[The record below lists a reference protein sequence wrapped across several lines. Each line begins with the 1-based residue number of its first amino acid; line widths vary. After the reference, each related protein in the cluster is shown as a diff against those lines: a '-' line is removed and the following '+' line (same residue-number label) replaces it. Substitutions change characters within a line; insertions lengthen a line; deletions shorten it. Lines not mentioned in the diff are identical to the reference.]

1 MQLFFYPIL
10 LSLPR
15 SPHHSN
21 VLFCWPQIAQHAVLP
36 WLHTSSNP
44 DPRACSSAAQTC
56 EPKLLNTQPS
66 LATSHHPPFH
76 TASTT
81 ATTIPP
87 PPQPHRYGPVQSEAE
102 VKKEEL
108 AEIKIKT
115 AQLEREADQSAQQTK
130 TIANQVRALT
140 SKPTT
145 EDATKQVADLKVTN
159 QAATEKVAALT
170 AAAGNIKPEDKAR
183 IEKEYNANVGEW
195 KKRKRLIKNITDTI
209 LENYPK
215 SKKALYDDIGVE
227 TDEAAGIDIG
237 TF

>member
-1 MQLFFYPIL
+1 M
-10 LSLPR
+10 
-15 SPHHSN
+15 
-21 VLFCWPQIAQHAVLP
+21 
-36 WLHTSSNP
+36 
-44 DPRACSSAAQTC
+44 
-56 EPKLLNTQPS
+56 
-66 LATSHHPPFH
+66 
-76 TASTT
+76 
-81 ATTIPP
+81 
-87 PPQPHRYGPVQSEAE
+87 
-102 VKKEEL
+102 
-108 AEIKIKT
+108 
-115 AQLEREADQSAQQTK
+115 
-130 TIANQVRALT
+130 
-140 SKPTT
+140 
-145 EDATKQVADLKVTN
+145 ADLKVTN

>member
-1 MQLFFYPIL
+1 M
-10 LSLPR
+10 
-15 SPHHSN
+15 
-21 VLFCWPQIAQHAVLP
+21 
-36 WLHTSSNP
+36 
-44 DPRACSSAAQTC
+44 
-56 EPKLLNTQPS
+56 
-66 LATSHHPPFH
+66 
-76 TASTT
+76 
-81 ATTIPP
+81 
-87 PPQPHRYGPVQSEAE
+87 QSEAE

-115 AQLEREADQSAQQTK
+115 AQLEREAEQSAQQTK

-170 AAAGNIKPEDKAR
+170 VAAGNIKPEDKAR

>member
-1 MQLFFYPIL
+1 MAKIQDEATVYKTIKDYMTDQNRPYNS
-10 LSLPR
+10 LSIFLNLR
-15 SPHHSN
+15 QAISK
-21 VLFCWPQIAQHAVLP
+21 PQIIKCLGRLVAEGVLEEK
-36 WLHTSSNP
+36 
-44 DPRACSSAAQTC
+44 AYGKQ
-56 EPKLLNTQPS
+56 KM
-66 LATSHHPPFH
+66 
-76 TASTT
+76 
-81 ATTIPP
+81 
-87 PPQPHRYGPVQSEAE
+87 YGPVQSEAE

-115 AQLEREADQSAQQTK
+115 AQLEREAEQSAQQTK